1 MAFSSYLCDIVE
13 RRLRLKILTTRLNI
27 SQACQIFGIFLPPL
41 LRGISMSEIPTQR
54 DDILQIK
61 MGCKTFDQICSSL
74 MSLVGFL
81 VNLFPDRALSTGYY

>member
-13 RRLRLKILTTRLNI
+13 RRSRLQVWTTRPNI
-27 SQACQIFGIFLPPL
+27 SQVCQILGIFVPPL
-41 LRGISMSEIPTQR
+41 LRGISEIPTQR
-54 DDILQIK
+54 DGILQIK

-81 VNLFPDRALSTGYY
+81 VNLFPNRALST